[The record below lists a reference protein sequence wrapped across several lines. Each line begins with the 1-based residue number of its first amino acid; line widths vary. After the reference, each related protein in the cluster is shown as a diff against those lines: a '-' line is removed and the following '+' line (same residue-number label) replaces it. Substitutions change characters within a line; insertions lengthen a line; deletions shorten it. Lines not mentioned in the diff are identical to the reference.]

1 MKKSHHI
8 VEKVKK
14 KKKANLSDR
23 MSQTSEQRHKKSQT
37 SEKKDKN

>member
-14 KKKANLSDR
+14 KEANLSDR